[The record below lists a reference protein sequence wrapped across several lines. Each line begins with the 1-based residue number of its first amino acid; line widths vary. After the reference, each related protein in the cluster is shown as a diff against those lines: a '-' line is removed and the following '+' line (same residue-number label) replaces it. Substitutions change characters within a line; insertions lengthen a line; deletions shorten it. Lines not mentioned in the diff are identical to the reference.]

1 MLRGEHDKSDR
12 HSSSALDRGMPSR
25 AEYLLLIMASMPTFS
40 HAHIWSLCAAGPS
53 CTQLT
58 HEGFG
63 SARRAVHES

>member
-40 HAHIWSLCAAGPS
+40 HAHIWSLYAAGPS
-53 CTQLT
+53 CTAHVRGLWKRT
-58 HEGFG
+58 A
-63 SARRAVHES
+63 SCP